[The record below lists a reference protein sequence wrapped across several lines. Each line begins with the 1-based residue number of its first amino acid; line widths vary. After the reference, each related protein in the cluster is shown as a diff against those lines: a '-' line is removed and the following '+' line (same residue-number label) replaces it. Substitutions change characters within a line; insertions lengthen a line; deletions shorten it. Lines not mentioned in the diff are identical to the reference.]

1 MPSPGLRTAAGIEAA
16 SLGVL
21 LANLLTVHRPELS
34 ALLGPVHGC
43 AYLFVILFT
52 ALSARDVRLLAAV
65 PGIGGLLVLRRMAR
79 EPAESTTT

>member
-1 MPSPGLRTAAGIEAA
+1 MEAA
-16 SLGVL
+16 SLAVL
-21 LANLLTVHRPELS
+21 LANLLTVHRPDLS

-52 ALSARDVRLLAAV
+52 ALSARDVRLRLLAAV

-79 EPAESTTT
+79 EPAEPAAT